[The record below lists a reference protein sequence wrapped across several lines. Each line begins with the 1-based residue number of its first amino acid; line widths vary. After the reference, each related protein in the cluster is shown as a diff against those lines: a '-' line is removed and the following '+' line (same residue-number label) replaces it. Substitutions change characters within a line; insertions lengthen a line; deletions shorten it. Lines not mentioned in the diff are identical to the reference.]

1 MANNEEQGLP
11 GRADH
16 ADKLVLIVEDDE
28 SVGDLFFYVVRREG
42 FRTEQA
48 ADGKE
53 ALEKA
58 RLLHPALIL
67 LDLMLPRLGGYE
79 ILRELQEGD
88 TAGIPIVL
96 ASSRDMDSTTLEMLR
111 REPNV
116 KDFMQKPVDARALA
130 ALLHKLLKTRPPVK
144 EEK

>member
-1 MANNEEQGLP
+1 MESNKEQGLP
-11 GRADH
+11 AGGDP

-48 ADGKE
+48 SDGKE

-58 RLLHPALIL
+58 QLLRPSLIL

-79 ILRELQEGD
+79 ILRELQEGG

-96 ASSRDMDSTTLEMLR
+96 ASSRDMDSTTRDMLM

-116 KDFMQKPVDARALA
+116 KDFMQKPVKPQTLA
-130 ALLHKLLKTRPPVK
+130 ARLHELLGTRRRAG
-144 EEK
+144 E